1 MEEVSIL
8 SDPTGITT
16 SSRIDHMAFLRDAI
30 GLDPVSAGM
39 FYQAERLQEKGQ
51 LRQAVKYYERVLRN
65 YPNCI
70 EATTNVTI
78 IRELLVDE
86 DEREQEKESN
96 KEREKE
102 PTSSTTNNSSIV
114 TEMDISWHGYEDMI
128 FGSPPDPSYCA
139 YDAAKKHMKSNGYG
153 GSLLKLLENTIHDYT
168 DDDEFITCDGAKKMT
183 GLARFQVTLIPDKE
197 K

>member
-51 LRQAVKYYERVLRN
+51 LRQAVKYYERVLQN

-78 IRELLVDE
+78 IQELLVDE
-86 DEREQEKESN
+86 DEREKTKESN

-102 PTSSTTNNSSIV
+102 PTSLANNGIV
-114 TEMDISWHGYEDMI
+114 TEMDIEWHGSEKILFDYY
-128 FGSPPDPSYCA
+128 PDPDECA
-139 YDAAKKHMKSNGYG
+139 FAAAREHLTGTGYG
-153 GSLLKLLENTIHDYT
+153 GSLLKLLENTKTSDVCNA
-168 DDDEFITCDGAKKMT
+168 ET
-183 GLARFQVTLIPDKE
+183 GWESHVSGRARFQVTLIAE
-197 K
+197 KQN